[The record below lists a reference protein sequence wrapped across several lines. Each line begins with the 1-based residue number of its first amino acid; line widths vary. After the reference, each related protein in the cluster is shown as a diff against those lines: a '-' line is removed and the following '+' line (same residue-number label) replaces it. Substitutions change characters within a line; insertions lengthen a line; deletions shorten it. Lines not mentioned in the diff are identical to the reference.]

1 MDHLS
6 PSRARI
12 LFALGFIGASWL
24 RHHHIGESVDS
35 GQPEMAWVQLGY
47 MLLSFALSAAA
58 GALLAK
64 KNKATIKDD
73 KPTTLVTRGSYMNW
87 VLGVRR
93 VGPLF
98 SWAGERFSTNEKT
111 GKKGLFGS
119 SPKTKIWHESGAHLL
134 AVGPGFCLHQI
145 LDNGKA
151 VFKGPI
157 SRDSHPSGTF
167 VDLGGAGGFYI
178 YWGEATQPINTRLG
192 DASRLGVASRW
203 PYHFYIEWAPK
214 RLGPSP
220 NWSLLDYE
228 IEVRVEDVVLTT
240 HNNPHMAATKALSG
254 AITTILALS
263 TLNDTVTLEGAH
275 AHEYLVKGIVRTLG
289 IPGVPDQDVGVL
301 LSEIVQE
308 LIGIH
313 PGTLLPIYRSLTVV
327 YLEAGSLAGG
337 STGGSIQAYTM
348 DLNFGINAAHA
359 FATMLFNK
367 WPRGL
372 GLPQTGDESQWDINE
387 GLFSLENLATL
398 LDENNEDLRTSWLSQ
413 GGDSV
418 EILIGTGLQDLG
430 VMAPLNA
437 TSGKI
442 EFRPVRAPSGILK
455 RIRDDALV
463 DSLPE
468 IEVVH
473 IDTSPDRVTFSFPD
487 RNLTDRD
494 ATIAVM
500 EDGKISRLETQHA
513 RNVQITITTDYK
525 TASAIAQRR
534 SQEELGQGA
543 VTKLKTN
550 RATRTLVPGQAITI
564 DQLPEIQ
571 RVESVQID
579 PETNKVTL
587 KVVGDFYGVPKT
599 PFVDIPPPAGSG
611 FKSVQPD
618 IIKAVFEVPEIALGT
633 DAQTVLIPR
642 VRAHDQISQA
652 QLHISRS
659 NVTYTPQA
667 VEFGLQ
673 TGGLTN
679 AILPAPNQG
688 GADDSEGGLM
698 LMEVGP
704 EFDLLGPDIGIVE
717 DLSLDPTNWRLG
729 RQWCIIS
736 SLAGQ
741 ELCYVRNVTF
751 VSGGTWRADG
761 LIRARLGTLAL
772 EHPAGAKLFIF
783 STDDIEAV
791 QDQLLSAQVSIF
803 AKTQPAAG
811 GILPLD
817 ADTPVS
823 TLLYGKGI
831 NLRPD
836 MCSGLSVIAPD
847 LVNAYT
853 TAQDIGLRWSWP
865 NAQSSTAGAGLQ
877 GAGVAVNFPA
887 FDGDFFLEI
896 RNVAGTVVERTES
909 LSSNSYTYT
918 NANLVADLGSE
929 ISFQVW
935 VYTRRGGL
943 LADPIKLLV
952 EKH

>member
-1 MDHLS
+1 MILS
-6 PSRARI
+6 A
-12 LFALGFIGASWL
+12 
-24 RHHHIGESVDS
+24 
-35 GQPEMAWVQLGY
+35 
-47 MLLSFALSAAA
+47 ALSLAA

-73 KPTTLVTRGSYMNW
+73 KPTTLVTRGSFMNW

-98 SWAGERFSTNEKT
+98 SWAGGRFTTEESS

-119 SPKTKIWHESGAHLL
+119 SPKTKVFHESGMHLL

-192 DASRLGVASRW
+192 DASRIGVASRW
-203 PYHFYIEWAPK
+203 PYHFYVEWAPK
-214 RLGPSP
+214 RLGPSA

-240 HNNPHMAATKALSG
+240 HNQPHMAATKALTG
-254 AITTILALS
+254 ATTAVFDL
-263 TLNDTVTLEGAH
+263 DTVTDIITLEGAH
-275 AHEYLVKGIVRTLG
+275 AHQYLVKGNVRSLG
-289 IPGVPDQDVGVL
+289 IPGIPDKDIL
-301 LSEIVQE
+301 ILFSEIIQVQVAVNP
-308 LIGIH
+308 LTGL
-313 PGTLLPIYRSLTVV
+313 PLFTARTLVH
-327 YLEAGSLAGG
+327 LEAGSLAGG
-337 STGGSIQAYTM
+337 ATGGNIQAYVAEA
-348 DLNFGINAAHA
+348 NFGINAAHA
-359 FATMLFNK
+359 IATMLFSR
-367 WPRGL
+367 WPQGM
-372 GLPQTGDESQWDINE
+372 GLPQTGDEAQWDISD
-387 GLFSLENLATL
+387 GPFSLENLATL
-398 LDENNEDLRTSWLSQ
+398 VDENNEELRTSWLSQ

-418 EILIGTGLQDLG
+418 EILIGAGLQDLG
-430 VMAPLNA
+430 VLIPLNVS
-437 TSGKI
+437 SGKI
-442 EFRPVRAPSGILK
+442 EFRPIREPSGTLR

-463 DSLPE
+463 DVLPE
-468 IEVVH
+468 IEIIH
-473 IDTSPDRVTFSFPD
+473 MDTGPDRITFSFPD
-487 RNLTDRD
+487 RNLSDRD

-500 EDGKISRLETQHA
+500 EDGRIERLETQHA
-513 RNVQITITTDYK
+513 RDVQITITTDYK
-525 TASAIAQRR
+525 TASIIAQRR
-534 SQEELGQGA
+534 SQEELGQGS
-543 VTKLKTN
+543 VTSLKTN
-550 RATRTLVPGQAITI
+550 RATRTLTPGEAITI

-571 RVESVQID
+571 RVESVKID

-587 KVVGDFYGVPKT
+587 KVIGDFYGVAKT
-599 PFVDIPPPAGSG
+599 PFVDIPPSVNAG

-618 IIKAVFEVPEIALGT
+618 LLKAVFEVPELALGT

-659 NVTYTPQA
+659 NVTYTAQGT
-667 VEFGLQ
+667 EFGLQ

-688 GADDSEGGLM
+688 GADSDEGGL
-698 LMEVGP
+698 LFMEVGP

-717 DLSLDPTNWRLG
+717 DLSLDPVNWRLG

-751 VSGGTWRADG
+751 VAGGIWRADG
-761 LIRARLGTLAL
+761 LIRARLGTHAL
-772 EHPAGAKLFIF
+772 KHPVGAKLFIF
-783 STDDIEAV
+783 ITDNIESV
-791 QDQLLSAQVSIF
+791 QDPLLTPQVSLF

-823 TLLYGKGI
+823 TLLYGKGSA
-831 NLRPD
+831 LRPD
-836 MCSGLSVIAPD
+836 QCSGLAVVAPD
-847 LVNAYT
+847 LVAAYT
-853 TAQDIGLRWSWP
+853 NTQDIGLRWSWP
-865 NAQSSTAGAGLQ
+865 NAQFPAAGAGLQ
-877 GAGVAVNFPA
+877 GAGLAVNFPP
-887 FDGDFFLEI
+887 FGGDFLLEI
-896 RNVAGTVVERTES
+896 RNAGGTVVQRTES
-909 LSSNSYTYT
+909 LALNSYTYT
-918 NANLVADLGSE
+918 SANLIADHGSE
-929 ISFQVW
+929 VSFQVW

-943 LADPIKLLV
+943 LADPVKLLV
-952 EKH
+952 EKY